1 MLVAPPVVR
10 DPHRGVLVGHRL
22 VGFLRQVDNPEPAM
36 TEQAGGMPETK
47 LDHPAG
53 IWPAVGESAERTLQ
67 PGLNVPPLGAYDPED
82 PAHSGSPLRI
92 EPSRSPTLSR
102 KTGYE
107 NRPADT
113 RMPAAPMHRARLG
126 SSRRLETASATSSV
140 SKGSTSSPVSPSTI
154 ASGAPPA
161 RPATTGKPN

>member
-1 MLVAPPVVR
+1 MPASLQVRTQLPMVVDLTVVG

-36 TEQAGGMPETK
+36 TEQAGEMPETK

-53 IWPAVGESAERTLQ
+53 IWPPVGESAERTLQ
-67 PGLNVPPLGAYDPED
+67 PGLNVPPLGAYGPED

-102 KTGYE
+102 KTGSE
-107 NRPADT
+107 DRPAGT
-113 RMPAAPMHRARLG
+113 RMPASAMHRAPLR
-126 SSRRLETASATSSV
+126 
-140 SKGSTSSPVSPSTI
+140 
-154 ASGAPPA
+154 
-161 RPATTGKPN
+161 